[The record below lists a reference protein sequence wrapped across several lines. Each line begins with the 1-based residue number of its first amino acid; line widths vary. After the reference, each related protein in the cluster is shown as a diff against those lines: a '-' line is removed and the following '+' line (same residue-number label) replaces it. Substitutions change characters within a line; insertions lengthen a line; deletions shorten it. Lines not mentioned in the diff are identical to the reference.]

1 MSFLNKTDELST
13 EAALQRMAE
22 NLEALSPPLDLSD
35 SYKTPA
41 GLSMSTERP
50 LEFYKQLAEY
60 LLERVVRH
68 TSGDHGGI
76 PSRCL
81 NDTMK
86 GLEIILRHDIKQ
98 LGSDDGPA
106 QQLQFK
112 RNIDF
117 MFSIVSV
124 ELCDC
129 LRAYNINVKGHLRER
144 LALDSDGNVYF
155 KEWID
160 EDDKTTFLNARWRAM
175 KQLDARVSQAALSL
189 PTGSRDS

>member
-1 MSFLNKTDELST
+1 MSFFSKIDELSK
-13 EAALQRMAE
+13 EVSLKQMAE
-22 NLEALSPPLDLSD
+22 NIEACLPPLDLSE

-41 GLSMSTERP
+41 GLSISTERP

-76 PSRCL
+76 PSQCFV
-81 NDTMK
+81 DTMK
-86 GLEIILRHDIKQ
+86 GLETILRHDIKQ
-98 LGSDDGPA
+98 LADDDSPA

-117 MFSIVSV
+117 MFNLVSSQ
-124 ELCDC
+124 LYDC
-129 LRAYNINVKGHLRER
+129 PRAYNISVKGYLQER
-144 LALDSDGNVYF
+144 LALDSDGEAYF

-175 KQLDARVSQAALSL
+175 KQLDARVSQAALSV
-189 PTGSRDS
+189 PTSSRDS